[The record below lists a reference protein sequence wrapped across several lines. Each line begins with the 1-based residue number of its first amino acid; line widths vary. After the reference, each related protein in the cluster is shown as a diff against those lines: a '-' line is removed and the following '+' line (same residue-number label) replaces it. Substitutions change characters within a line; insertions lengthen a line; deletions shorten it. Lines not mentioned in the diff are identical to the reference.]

1 MQLIECPVSFSGKN
15 SSDNYSKTQPE
26 TYSSDNF
33 NIQLYSNPTTAEF
46 QLSVNNLN
54 KEFMEVKIMDATGK
68 SIKLLKMQTNETI
81 KLGSALPSGIYF
93 VKILLNNKRKLRR
106 LIKY

>member
-1 MQLIECPVSFSGKN
+1 
-15 SSDNYSKTQPE
+15 
-26 TYSSDNF
+26 
-33 NIQLYSNPTTAEF
+33 
-46 QLSVNNLN
+46 
-54 KEFMEVKIMDATGK
+54 MEVKIMDATGK